1 MFKKLNEDLEQ
12 MLEISDE
19 TKASYLAKRQAQ
31 LDAAQKR
38 MEKARQAVQKSDKR
52 QVNALPKGIDKETA
66 TNALENLKSEM
77 RRIDSGSD
85 WRLEE
90 QNNEMCLSVRYW
102 GSWHGDDG
110 SGDYDWQQL
119 DDNYRDKLNSI
130 LIKVQKKYGV
140 QIYEPGSEK
149 NWLDFCIPIT
159 KMTKKSTMDYANEKA
174 WLEFIKK
181 NGGADV
187 TANRHKGMG
196 WYVATFKMPNSK
208 MEIVQFRLYVKKQ
221 EDGYI
226 CQYKARTGIGR
237 GGMLV
242 KEPDTFVNCL
252 KAAQDFIDKR
262 MAKKNDPNRK
272 RSKQELFTELFDKPL
287 ERGNNS
293 WLWRDV
299 KNHLMEY
306 YNGSYTNGGDKDSPY
321 FKLRIKYGVYGGDT
335 CYLIETEHEGD
346 KPEVWYSICDIGW
359 PQDADRDSS
368 NFYIKDVR
376 HQECMTFDKVEDMY
390 DIKTWF
396 PEVCKKLKKLI
407 MDKRQ

>member
-1 MFKKLNEDLEQ
+1 MDFRKLNEELETFIINE
-12 MLEISDE
+12 LSDK
-19 TKASYLAKRQAQ
+19 TKQAYLAGRQAQ
-31 LDAAQKR
+31 LDKAQKA
-38 MEKARQAVQKSDKR
+38 MEKARAQVKKSDAR
-52 QVNALPKGIDKETA
+52 QIATLPQGIDKETA
-66 TNALENLKSEM
+66 TDALQDLKSEM

-90 QNNEMCLSVRYW
+90 QDNEMCLSVRYW

-110 SGDYDWQQL
+110 SGDYDWQAL
-119 DDNYRDKLNSI
+119 DDQYRDKLDGI
-130 LIKVQKKYGV
+130 LTKVQKKYGV

-159 KMTKKSTMDYANEKA
+159 KMTKKSTMDYENEKA

-181 NGGADV
+181 NDGADV

-208 MEIVQFRLYVKKQ
+208 MQIVQFRLYIKKQ
-221 EDGYI
+221 ENGYI

-272 RSKQELFTELFDKPL
+272 KTKEEKIEELWKKPF
-287 ERGNNS
+287 ET
-293 WLWRDV
+293 
-299 KNHLMEY
+299 KNLPFEY
-306 YNGSYTNGGDKDSPY
+306 YGYRYQAAWTNSSIPTWANVY
-321 FKLRIKYGVYGGDT
+321 IKRLDQPNLLCVVS
-335 CYLIETEHEGD
+335 LEPPRFRKEKEGI
-346 KPEVWYSICDIGW
+346 VI
-359 PQDADRDSS
+359 
-368 NFYIKDVR
+368 NFYKTDLTPSQALHDTMVTKKPIKTITIDETQYDLTDVR
-376 HQECMTFDKVEDMY
+376 
-390 DIKTWF
+390 TWLRDAF
-396 PEVCKKLKKLI
+396 SKASRWALHGW
-407 MDKRQ
+407 D